1 MVLEFC
7 HAHLFSLF
15 SSVQPDIPEWQL
27 KTRDRRI
34 FSDVFKYGFDES
46 VWDLGEGN
54 NKAGDCSPYI

>member
-1 MVLEFC
+1 
-7 HAHLFSLF
+7 
-15 SSVQPDIPEWQL
+15 VQPDIPEWQL